1 MKGSLLALVTV
12 IVWAILNVINRYC
25 VVKYDINVIMFTV
38 FMIFSGGAALLLIRR
53 PVSKDEWKKGVNYS
67 WLYTIMQVI
76 RSFFMISTFL
86 YITSTETS
94 LLFNIEVVITYIFAY
109 LFFKR
114 APHKGDYLGIFVIL
128 AGFILFILSL
138 PEHIRTT
145 VSILIL
151 ISATASCIRSIVVEE
166 TTQKSPATS
175 VRQKCGI
182 SGYTMFTGGLFLI
195 VTLFLIAVAKYF
207 LEGYIPSAL
216 FFINYLP
223 TLKEV
228 LHPETIISA
237 CVSGFFI
244 NSLTVYL
251 FYATLKAAT
260 SETFMAFRAFQPA
273 LTYGLELI
281 AAIYYAAL
289 RPDLNTKDYILG
301 GVIILGSLLI
311 LVIPSKGKI
320 PQKAKDFIAD

>member
-1 MKGSLLALVTV
+1 MKGSLLALITV

-25 VVKYDINVIMFTV
+25 VVKYDVNVVMFTT
-38 FMIFSGGAALLLIRR
+38 FMIFSGGVALLMIRQ
-53 PVSKDEWKKGVNYS
+53 PVTREAWKKGVKYS
-67 WLYTIMQVI
+67 WLYTVMQMI

-94 LLFNIEVVITYIFAY
+94 LLFNIEIVITYIFTY

-114 APHKGDYLGIFVIL
+114 VPHRGDYLGIIVIL
-128 AGFILFILSL
+128 TGFILFILSL
-138 PEHIRTT
+138 PAYVRTI
-145 VSILIL
+145 VSILVL

-166 TTQKSPATS
+166 TTQKAPEIT

-195 VTLFLIAVAKYF
+195 IVLFAIAVAKYF
-207 LEGYIPSAL
+207 LEGYIPKVL

-228 LHPETIISA
+228 LNPDTIISA
-237 CVSGFFI
+237 CVSGFFV

-251 FYATLKAAT
+251 YYATLKHVP
-260 SETFMAFRAFQPA
+260 SETFMSFRAFQPA

-281 AAIYYAAL
+281 AAIYYAAM
-289 RPDLNTKDYILG
+289 RPELDTHDYILG

-320 PQKAKDFIAD
+320 TQKSKDFIAD